1 MAGHTYVTK
10 AHNNKA
16 GFPAQ
21 GGYAY
26 VPEQH
31 VNWYLVETRTLERVR
46 VPASGY
52 TKFGGAPLKNELLY
66 DLDYE
71 NSSPSSYHE
80 RENLMANFLNELQIG
95 ARPPMKN
102 GNLSSPNKYRP
113 TSPNKYRPT
122 SPSKYHPKS
131 SENYRPTSPNK
142 YYPTSP
148 TKYRPKS
155 PNKYEST
162 SPNKYHPTGPN
173 KYYPTTTSPIKY
185 RPKSPNRYESTS
197 PNKYRPTG
205 PNKHFSTSPIKYRPK
220 SPKRYESTSPNKYR
234 PTSPN
239 KYGSKSPNKYRP
251 TSPNKY
257 LPSSPDKYQPTS
269 PSNYRPTSSPY
280 TYPLKEANMKA
291 QTLSSPKKYQPTNPT
306 KHLPASPTHNYPS
319 EEHMNRPQNI
329 PGPNKYRATSPV
341 HSFPIKE
348 VQPIRTQG
356 LSGPNKNLG
365 VGGGRLGDVSS
376 PNYHWQ
382 SAGPPTT
389 RHPLT
394 TSTNNIDEALG
405 FLIESYSPRSHLTR
419 EGPFDNLSPRAQPNE
434 HDRRYAR
441 SASGGVTNRPYLRS
455 NTIDSHE
462 AVRRYNGAY
471 VP

>member
-1 MAGHTYVTK
+1 MAGHPYVTK
-10 AHNNKA
+10 AYNNKA
-16 GFPAQ
+16 DFPAQ

-31 VNWYLVETRTLERVR
+31 VNWYLVETRTVERVR

-52 TKFGGAPLKNELLY
+52 TKFSGAPLKNELLY
-66 DLDYE
+66 DSDYE

-80 RENLMANFLNELQIG
+80 RENLMANYFNELQIG
-95 ARPPMKN
+95 ARPPMKT

-113 TSPNKYRPT
+113 TSP
-122 SPSKYHPKS
+122 S
-131 SENYRPTSPNK
+131 
-142 YYPTSP
+142 
-148 TKYRPKS
+148 KYRPKS

-173 KYYPTTTSPIKY
+173 NYYPTSPIKY
-185 RPKSPNRYESTS
+185 RPKSPNMYESTS

-205 PNKHFSTSPIKYRPK
+205 PNKYFSTSPIKYRPK
-220 SPKRYESTSPNKYR
+220 SPNRYESTSPNKYR

-269 PSNYRPTSSPY
+269 PSKYRPTSSPY
-280 TYPLKEANMKA
+280 TYPSKEANMKA
-291 QTLSSPKKYQPTNPT
+291 QTLPGPKKYQPTNPT
-306 KHLPASPTHNYPS
+306 KYMPASPTHNYALE

-329 PGPNKYRATSPV
+329 SGPNKYRATSPV

-419 EGPFDNLSPRAQPNE
+419 EGPYDNLSPRAQPNE
-434 HDRRYAR
+434 H
-441 SASGGVTNRPYLRS
+441 NRPYLRS